1 MFEYPGRQQ
10 PMRGGCLRLRF
21 RFRALLSYSIKPN
34 TGTTHMMEYA
44 MNKKQLMIL
53 VTTLILGVAAYAGTV
68 TPPQEAI
75 LASSG
80 INNCH
85 QICAWRCNGTQNQCY
100 RSCRQYCR

>member
-1 MFEYPGRQQ
+1 MLSGFADITQQ
-10 PMRGGCLRLRF
+10 SRSTERP
-21 RFRALLSYSIKPN
+21 AW
-34 TGTTHMMEYA
+34 EDYA

-53 VTTLILGVAAYAGTV
+53 VTTLMLGLAANAGTG
-68 TPPQEAI
+68 TLPQEPI

>member
-1 MFEYPGRQQ
+1 
-10 PMRGGCLRLRF
+10 
-21 RFRALLSYSIKPN
+21 
-34 TGTTHMMEYA
+34 

-53 VTTLILGVAAYAGTV
+53 VTTLLLGVAANAGTGR
-68 TPPQEAI
+68 TLPQETI